1 MKYFIFYIVTV
12 FVPVFSGIALVNYT
26 LDPGHIYQSQK
37 YIDKV
42 IEGIREGYNVEGIT
56 DIDERTYKLQF
67 AELHKGESFD
77 YLALGSSRIMTVSK
91 DILHGSS
98 FLNLSVSSCQIE
110 ELIAFYQI
118 CKDFNIHYSNLLIS
132 ADPYVFNGHYIDDR
146 WKCLGD
152 YVNEYMGK
160 DVTGQRIDW
169 DILWN
174 LFSVSYFKTALH
186 SCMTDNNNLKYV
198 KTAINNE
205 GETFRTDGSF
215 CWSRSIREA
224 PQSIIDGKA
233 RTMHFHTFKNFYDIS
248 EDRIALF
255 TKLLEDIKADGV
267 NVYLVRSP
275 FHPIY
280 YKELIKLK
288 GVLEAFDFIENYA
301 RKNNIPLIG
310 NYNPVK
316 EGLCGSDFYDGPHV
330 RKEVLDRIVERELF
344 LKYVHFGNTGHIN
357 PETF

>member
-1 MKYFIFYIVTV
+1 MKHFIFYILTI
-12 FVPVFSGIALVNYT
+12 FVPIFGGIVLVNHT

-42 IEGIREGYNVEGIT
+42 IEGIKEGYNVEGIT
-56 DIDERTYKLQF
+56 DIDERIYKLQF
-67 AELHKGESFD
+67 AELHKGEKFD

-110 ELIAFYQI
+110 DIIAFYQI

-169 DILWN
+169 DIVWN
-174 LFSVSYFKTALH
+174 LFSISYFKTALH

-215 CWSRSIREA
+215 CWSRSVREA
-224 PQSIIDGKA
+224 PQAVIDGKA
-233 RTMHFHTFKNFYDIS
+233 RTTHFHLFKDFNDIS
-248 EDRIALF
+248 EDRVALF
-255 TKLLEDIKADGV
+255 TKLMENVKAD
-267 NVYLVRSP
+267 NVKIHFVCSP
-275 FHPIY
+275 FHPIFY
-280 YKELIKLK
+280 RKLLKSK
-288 GVLEAFDFIENYA
+288 GAMDAMDFFKNYA
-301 RKNNIPLIG
+301 NNNNIQLIG
-310 NYNPVK
+310 SFNPAD
-316 EGLCGSDFYDGPHV
+316 EGLNGSDFYDGPHI

-344 LKYVHFGNTGHIN
+344 
-357 PETF
+357 